1 MYCNTIG
8 NTFLGIAAILS
19 ILFKFSIDS
28 CIAILF
34 YSIYITIQMAILF
47 WKSTNFSN
55 LSSENFEMMLFLRM
69 AKW

>member
-34 YSIYITIQMAILF
+34 LLNLYYNTNGNTFLEIDQF
-47 WKSTNFSN
+47 FKS
-55 LSSENFEMMLFLRM
+55 
-69 AKW
+69 K